1 MSRIAIVGA
10 GPAGGTLAVWL
21 ARAGLH
27 PLLIDAER
35 SAGGAGWRGREGDGL
50 RRAIAQARLDYR
62 PETEVIDIAA
72 DRRLTLLGPS
82 GQAVTETADCIVLAP
97 GATERPLPVPGWT
110 LPGVL
115 GLGALQRLLKQDG
128 MRPAGPLA
136 LVGSG
141 PLLRLAADQ
150 MIAAGVHLS
159 GIVDAGR
166 PADLRL
172 LSGLARRP
180 GALARGAVMEM
191 RRRLAGVPLY
201 HDFPVA
207 VHGAERVESVE
218 LSDGRR
224 LEASLVGLGFG
235 LQSNTELARL
245 AGLTL
250 AWNDAWSAW
259 LPERDEEFQSSREGI
274 FVLGDGAG
282 LGGLT
287 LAEAEGICLAAG
299 LIEKAAKPLP
309 PGLAVA
315 RRRASR
321 RLPSLRK
328 AGQALAVWSQIS
340 PAALRA
346 IPDATIICRCEGTS
360 VGSVRNALADGYR
373 SPAAVKLASR
383 AGMGLCQG
391 RTCEA
396 GLRAIVEAAGLP
408 PADFPPGTV
417 RLPLRPVPASAFVRT
432 EPDSP
437 EQGHRSA

>member
-21 ARAGLH
+21 AKAGLK

-35 SAGGAGWRGREGDGL
+35 SAGGAGWRGREGDAL
-50 RRAIAQARLDYR
+50 RDAIAKASLDYR
-62 PETEVIDIAA
+62 PATEVIDIAS
-72 DRRLTLLGPS
+72 DLRLTVLGPS
-82 GQAVTETADCIVLAP
+82 GRAETEAADCIVLAP
-97 GATERPLPVPGWT
+97 GATERLLPVPGWT

-128 MRPAGPLA
+128 IRPAGPLA

-141 PLLRLAADQ
+141 PLLRLTAAQ
-150 MIAAGVHLS
+150 MIAAGVTLS

-166 PADLRL
+166 PASLGL

-180 GALARGAVMEM
+180 AALAQGIAMEL
-191 RRRLAGVPLY
+191 RRRVAGVPLY

-207 VHGAERVESVE
+207 LHGGERVESVE

-224 LEASLVGLGFG
+224 IGASLIGLGFG

-245 AGLTL
+245 AGVKVT
-250 AWNDAWSAW
+250 WDGAWSAW
-259 LPERDEEFQSSREGI
+259 LPERDGGFQSSRSGV

-287 LAEAEGICLAAG
+287 HAQAEAVCLAAG
-299 LIEKAAKPLP
+299 LIEKATRPLP
-309 PGLAVA
+309 AGLAAA
-315 RRRASR
+315 RRRALR
-321 RLPSLRK
+321 RLPALRR
-328 AGQALAVWSQIS
+328 AGQALAAWSQVPS
-340 PAALRA
+340 AALAA
-346 IPDATIICRCEGTS
+346 IPDATIVCRCEGTS
-360 VGSVRNALADGYR
+360 AGDIRTALADGYQH
-373 SPAAVKLASR
+373 PAAIKLASR
-383 AGMGLCQG
+383 MGMGICQG

-408 PADFPPGTV
+408 SPDFPPGTV
-417 RLPLRPVPASAFVRT
+417 RLPLRPVPAAAFVRAG
-432 EPDSP
+432 PDSP
-437 EQGHRSA
+437 EQGH